1 MQFLLDENVA
11 NSVCEMFREAGHDA
25 IFVREL
31 LPTGAIDPLVAALAD
46 AQRSILVSHDR
57 DFRQIA
63 PRIPDGQKRRFRNLS
78 QLRLMC
84 PEPRAATR
92 IRSCLPFIELE
103 YRQAEDRDNNRMLI
117 EVKKTAF
124 TVYFD

>member
-11 NSVCEMFREAGHDA
+11 NSVLEMFLAAGHEA

-31 LPTGAIDPLVAALAD
+31 LPVGSVDQLVAALAD

-63 PRIPDGQKRRFRNLS
+63 PRIPDGQKKRFRNLS

-84 PEPRAATR
+84 PEPRAASR

-103 YRQAEDRDNNRMLI
+103 YQQAENRDNSRMLI
-117 EVKKTAF
+117 EVKRTAV